1 MIFSLSGKEVDK
13 AFHNKN
19 RLQNFVK
26 RGSQTFHFCNVMQ
39 LFIQFSQND
48 NKFTPLVHLY
58 SLIYFEL
65 ANKQSSNC
73 LNFRLKEH
81 LN

>member
-1 MIFSLSGKEVDK
+1 MTFSLSGKEVDK
-13 AFHNKN
+13 IFYKKY

-26 RGSQTFHFCNVMQ
+26 QGSQTFHFCNVMQ

-48 NKFTPLVHLY
+48 NTFTPLVHLY

-65 ANKQSSNC
+65 ANKVQIV
-73 LNFRLKEH
+73 
-81 LN
+81 